1 MSPKSVLCARVY
13 ATVGPTATKS
23 SSESTDRL
31 ALDIIRSGTVGEL
44 QKCFF
49 IIPSSSFQLSRNR
62 ESWFQARCVAQAGS
76 EKLSDAYE
84 FLGGT
89 APPDIFAVCRQG
101 GACVPAFASHRKRTR
116 GPLSASAKDLGP
128 DASGRK
134 RTQKDP
140 RATLRSGKGPA
151 GPFPFRQR
159 TRVRTQADLGPDTI
173 RTRARK
179 GCGPGPLAAAKKD
192 PRVLS
197 RNRKGPAGPFPGRK
211 TAWVA
216 VHAN

>member
-84 FLGGT
+84 FLGGA

-101 GACVPAFASHRKRTR
+101 GASRR
-116 GPLSASAKDLGP
+116 PLGKDLLNVCENIVAFP
-128 DASGRK
+128 KLLPFSQK
-134 RTQKDP
+134 R
-140 RATLRSGKGPA
+140 
-151 GPFPFRQR
+151 
-159 TRVRTQADLGPDTI
+159 
-173 RTRARK
+173 
-179 GCGPGPLAAAKKD
+179 
-192 PRVLS
+192 
-197 RNRKGPAGPFPGRK
+197 
-211 TAWVA
+211 
-216 VHAN
+216 